1 MMANREMKNSGI
13 PWIGDIPIGWEID
26 TIGNLYTLRNE
37 KVSDKDY
44 PPLSVTKMGIV
55 PQLETAAKTDDG
67 DNRKLVRV
75 GDFAINS
82 RSDRRGS
89 CGISAYDGSVSLI
102 NTVITPR
109 EQMNPRFYNWLFHSE
124 LFADEFYKWG
134 HGIVDDLWTTRWQE
148 MKRISIVAPSLEEQQ
163 KIASFLD
170 RKCAEI
176 DEIIVLQEKIVEEL
190 KIYKQSVITEA
201 VTKGLNPDVPM
212 KDSGIEWIGEI
223 PEHWSI
229 CRLRNLGDTQNGIS
243 KGGEFFG
250 SGHPFLS
257 YSDIYKNFST
267 PNPPSGLIESSA
279 KEREQYSVLRGDV
292 FFTRT
297 SETIEE
303 IGISSTCLETIN
315 NACFAGFLIRFR
327 PRTNHLHEGFSK
339 YYFRSNIHRG
349 YFVKEMNLV
358 IRASLSQDLLKS
370 LPVLL
375 PTTEEQKLISA
386 FLDKR
391 CTEIDNLI
399 SIKLSKIDSLKE
411 YKKSIIYEYVTG
423 KKEVI

>member
-1 MMANREMKNSGI
+1 MSREMKNSGI
-13 PWIGDIPIGWEID
+13 PWIGDIPKVWNID

-67 DNRKLVRV
+67 DNRKLVRI

-148 MKRISIVAPSLEEQQ
+148 MKRISIVAPSLSEQQ

-170 RKCAEI
+170 CKCSEI
-176 DEIIVLQEKIVEEL
+176 DEMIALQEKIVEEL
-190 KIYKQSVITEA
+190 KAYKQSLITET
-201 VTKGLNPDVPM
+201 VIKGLNPDAKM

-223 PEHWSI
+223 PVHWKI
-229 CRLRNLGDTQNGIS
+229 CKNRYLFKENVRKCNG
-243 KGGEFFG
+243 
-250 SGHPFLS
+250 
-257 YSDIYKNFST
+257 T
-267 PNPPSGLIESSA
+267 
-279 KEREQYSVLRGDV
+279 ERSL
-292 FFTRT
+292 
-297 SETIEE
+297 
-303 IGISSTCLETIN
+303 
-315 NACFAGFLIRFR
+315 
-327 PRTNHLHEGFSK
+327 
-339 YYFRSNIHRG
+339 
-349 YFVKEMNLV
+349 
-358 IRASLSQDLLKS
+358 SLSQADGLIPTAEMKENAMKS
-370 LPVLL
+370 SSYENWKAVKVDDIVLNRFKAHL
-375 PTTEEQKLISA
+375 GVLFRAKLEGMVSFHYGVYEAITELYPQYFEYLYHSDNYRYVYSIMSNGMVVGLQNLSNTNFYRVDCVVPTLEEQIQISEY
-386 FLDKR
+386 LDTK

-423 KKEVI
+423 KKEVTL

>member
-1 MMANREMKNSGI
+1 MKNSGI
-13 PWIGDIPIGWEID
+13 PWIGDIPKVWNID

-67 DNRKLVRV
+67 DNRKLVRI

-148 MKRISIVAPSLEEQQ
+148 MKRISIVAPSLSEQQ

-170 RKCAEI
+170 CKCSEI
-176 DEIIVLQEKIVEEL
+176 DEMIALQEKIVEEL
-190 KIYKQSVITEA
+190 KAYKQSLITET
-201 VTKGLNPDVPM
+201 VIKGLNPDAKM

-223 PEHWSI
+223 PVHWKI
-229 CRLRNLGDTQNGIS
+229 CKNRYLFKENVRKCNGTEIS
-243 KGGEFFG
+243 
-250 SGHPFLS
+250 L
-257 YSDIYKNFST
+257 
-267 PNPPSGLIESSA
+267 
-279 KEREQYSVLRGDV
+279 
-292 FFTRT
+292 
-297 SETIEE
+297 
-303 IGISSTCLETIN
+303 
-315 NACFAGFLIRFR
+315 
-327 PRTNHLHEGFSK
+327 
-339 YYFRSNIHRG
+339 
-349 YFVKEMNLV
+349 
-358 IRASLSQDLLKS
+358 SLSQADGLIPTAEMKENAMKS
-370 LPVLL
+370 SSYENWKAVKVDDIVLNRFKAHL
-375 PTTEEQKLISA
+375 GVLFRAKLEGMVSFHYGVYEAITELYPQYFEYLYHSDNYRYVYSIMSNGMVVGLQNLSNTNFYRVDCVVPTLEEQIQISEY
-386 FLDKR
+386 LDTK

-423 KKEVI
+423 KKEVTL